1 MVSHRC
7 DINQL
12 VSGLVGEE
20 KSLDTEELVSPVRD
34 RILTKFAKLAPSA
47 ATSSSSNVERLSR
60 SPSQEGESWLGQ
72 VRGRLSA
79 RQEGGQAG
87 GAANTQDVLSDG
99 VGAVLED
106 LPDMSKDEGEGLGDN
121 LNTSSRR
128 LSHSR
133 SEATLLEN
141 SSEVRLW
148 LSCILIQI
156 LFKSGRA

>member
-1 MVSHRC
+1 M
-7 DINQL
+7 
-12 VSGLVGEE
+12 
-20 KSLDTEELVSPVRD
+20 
-34 RILTKFAKLAPSA
+34 TKFAKLAPSA

-79 RQEGGQAG
+79 RQEGSQAGG
-87 GAANTQDVLSDG
+87 GAANNQDVLPDG
-99 VGAVLED
+99 VGAGLED
-106 LPDMSKDEGEGLGDN
+106 LPDMSKDEGEGLGGN

-141 SSEVRLW
+141 SSEVRL
-148 LSCILIQI
+148 
-156 LFKSGRA
+156 

>member
-79 RQEGGQAG
+79 RQDCGQAG
-87 GAANTQDVLSDG
+87 GAANNQDVLSDG

-148 LSCILIQI
+148 SSCILIQF

>member
-12 VSGLVGEE
+12 IPGLVGEE

-79 RQEGGQAG
+79 RQDCGQAG
-87 GAANTQDVLSDG
+87 GAANNQDVLSDG

-106 LPDMSKDEGEGLGDN
+106 LPDMSKDEGEELGDN
-121 LNTSSRR
+121 LNSSSRR

-133 SEATLLEN
+133 SEATFLEN

-148 LSCILIQI
+148 SSCILMQI

>member
-106 LPDMSKDEGEGLGDN
+106 LPDMSKDEGEELGDN
-121 LNTSSRR
+121 LNSSSRR

-133 SEATLLEN
+133 SEATFLEN

-148 LSCILIQI
+148 SSCILMQI

>member
-20 KSLDTEELVSPVRD
+20 KALDTEELVSPVRD
-34 RILTKFAKLAPSA
+34 RILTKFAKLAPST

-79 RQEGGQAG
+79 RQDGGQAG
-87 GAANTQDVLSDG
+87 GAANTRDVLPES
-99 VGAVLED
+99 VGAGLED
-106 LPDMSKDEGEGLGDN
+106 LPDMSKDEGEELGDN

-148 LSCILIQI
+148 SSCTLLQI
-156 LFKSGRA
+156 LFKSGSA

>member
-106 LPDMSKDEGEGLGDN
+106 LPGMSKDEGLGDN

-148 LSCILIQI
+148 SSCILMQI

>member
-7 DINQL
+7 DVNQL
-12 VSGLVGEE
+12 IPGLVGEE

-72 VRGRLSA
+72 VRGRLSV
-79 RQEGGQAG
+79 RQEGGQA
-87 GAANTQDVLSDG
+87 ANTQGVLPDG
-99 VGAVLED
+99 AGAVLED
-106 LPDMSKDEGEGLGDN
+106 LPDMSKDMGEGLGDN

-141 SSEVRLW
+141 SSEVRICLV
-148 LSCILIQI
+148 ILHPIQI
-156 LFKSGRA
+156 LIKSDRA